1 VGLKELTELCLKC
14 GILASE
20 EAIESLHEALAK
32 KLKWQGSKANE
43 FIAAYVDAFKERFP
57 TGKPLVGGKYAG
69 IAKRI
74 TLALGGEDPAEVC
87 RTFFMMTDSWITQNG
102 YDLVSFEQKLGAVMQ
117 RLKTGM
123 SVGRVQA
130 QQIERYDANRAA
142 LETYRARKKET

>member
-1 VGLKELTELCLKC
+1 MELKELIELCLKC

-20 EAIESLHEALAK
+20 EAIELLHEALGK
-32 KLKWQGSKANE
+32 KLKWQGSKTNQL
-43 FIAAYVDAFKERFP
+43 IAAYVDVFRERFP

-69 IAKRI
+69 VAKRI
-74 TLALGGEDPAEVC
+74 NLALGGEDPVEVC
-87 RTFFMMTDSWITQNG
+87 RAFFSMTDAWIVQNG

-130 QQIERYDANRAA
+130 QQIERYDANRSA
-142 LETYRARKKET
+142 LEAYRARKRET